1 MLRSMTGFGKADSEY
16 NSDMVSVEVSSV
28 NHRYLDCSV
37 RLPSMWN
44 ALEPFLKETVRKVL
58 ARGKVYVTVN
68 RKRGAASRPQT
79 VILDK
84 DLARQYLAASAEL
97 VQMTGTMETLSLST
111 LMQMEG
117 VLVHEEP
124 EEDIEKAREL
134 VAGTLEAAL
143 ERLNAMR
150 ETEGKALAEDL
161 TFRVKLMGDALG
173 LIEQRLPEI
182 NSTYE
187 ERLRVRID
195 ELKGDVAMTEER
207 IAMEIALIADKGDVT
222 EEVVRLKTHLD
233 HALELLAGNESVG
246 RELNFLSQEFQREV
260 NTLGSKVRDCDVIKE
275 VLRMKSELER
285 FREQVQNIE

>member
-16 NSDMVSVEVSSV
+16 NSDVVSVEVSSV

-37 RLPSMWN
+37 RLPSMWS
-44 ALEPFLKETVRKVL
+44 ALEPFLKETVRKAL
-58 ARGKVYVTVN
+58 SRGKVYVTVN

-79 VILDK
+79 VILDRA
-84 DLARQYLAASAEL
+84 LARQYLAASTEL
-97 VQMTGTMETLSLST
+97 VQMIGTMETLSLST

-150 ETEGKALAEDL
+150 AGEGRALEEEL
-161 TFRVKLMGDALG
+161 TLRVTLMREALG

-182 NSTYE
+182 NSAYE
-187 ERLRVRID
+187 ERLRARID

-207 IAMEIALIADKGDVT
+207 VAIEIALMADKGDVT

-233 HALELLAGNESVG
+233 HALELLAGDESVG

-260 NTLGSKVRDCDVIKE
+260 NTLGSKVRDCDVTKE

>member
-187 ERLRVRID
+187 ERLRARID